1 MNQRSNS
8 VKPVMMSVSGYMLLL
23 LLILPYIY
31 ETIKRIEEN
40 VCKYVFTLY
49 TRKNSKSAAEHLKER
64 LKSMAEERQIEM
76 ALQRQVK
83 KRGGRAVKF
92 TSPGLDGVPDRLVLM
107 PGGRC
112 AFVELKAP
120 GKKLRTLQEKRR
132 TQLEALGFPVYC
144 IDRTEMI
151 GGVLDEIQST

>member
-1 MNQRSNS
+1 
-8 VKPVMMSVSGYMLLL
+8 MMSVSVHLLLL
-23 LLILPYIY
+23 LLIPPYIY
-31 ETIKRIEEN
+31 EMIKRIEEN
-40 VCKYVFTLY
+40 VCKCVFTLY
-49 TRKNSKSAAEHLKER
+49 TCKNSKPAAEHLEGR

-76 ALQRQVK
+76 ALQRQAK

-120 GKKLRTLQEKRR
+120 GKKLRPLQEKRR